1 MFNVF
6 FAQENV
12 LSLMGREAFVGTEK
26 TKEEHYTLWSMGGR
40 PAVVDI
46 GPIEKAPLYHF
57 ILDILDYALPVQVA
71 I

>member
-26 TKEEHYTLWSMGGR
+26 TKEEHYTLWSMVVLLSLISGPMKR
-40 PAVVDI
+40 P
-46 GPIEKAPLYHF
+46 LF
-57 ILDILDYALPVQVA
+57 IISSLDILDYALPVQVA